1 MKNKILGVIV
11 CVALLTAVI
20 PPTAAPAAQASR
32 EVRLGTI
39 QPLNDLDPQLAQ
51 NSTEALLVEQVF
63 LGLTGLDENGNPI
76 PELAQVWEVSEDS
89 RIWTFSL
96 RPEVQWVGADR
107 RPVRNVVARDVGFS
121 LERAREFGNFNGLI
135 EAVELVDDLTVMI
148 ILGQSYPELASLLA
162 VAPAAKIVPL
172 DLVLEAGDGWT
183 LPGVI
188 WGNGPYLLADRA
200 GPSVTLEANPF
211 WEGGRTNEVGAA
223 RVEYVEDP
231 RESLRRFV
239 NGEFDLIE
247 LYPDFRETVG
257 QDPGFERLV
266 RDVPGAQLNLFSQS
280 PFARQ
285 VGSGHSYLVKEYLLP
300 VYSSHF
306 GLGGL
311 HLWSFNNQLPEVQIA
326 DNVRVLNGETLGALL
341 SLDEQGT
348 LIFERQTPQ
357 LSLIQPGDILV
368 GDSTLT
374 VGNEAAPYGFLLRA
388 VNLFPDGGRFL
399 VETVPA
405 FLDEAV
411 IQGSLEQ
418 PVEIDLDNI
427 YDIPPVSGL
436 PQNDRFALAA
446 YRPPYASLQIEIDRV
461 LYDEDGDETNTTDD
475 QVRVEGKVTVE
486 PGAGMQFTLNIR
498 NNQLQSMRF
507 TNNLKQ
513 SAELKMYSQVK
524 LADLQKT
531 VTIKRFIFAPQ
542 TFLVGW
548 VPVVITPE
556 ISVVAG
562 INGSISVDI
571 STGIKQTSTITA
583 GAEYRDGN
591 WNRVIEVGDL
601 HVSPLEMTL
610 KQSASARAFAGP
622 ELAVTIY
629 GVAGPYGRIQAYLTL
644 KVDPATSPWWT
655 VKGGISGEVGF
666 KAQVLSVIDLRFKQP
681 FDIYGPE
688 TLGEAGKIIPTATFM
703 PTKPPPS
710 TPPKITN
717 VCISILWPLRC
728 WPWWLW
734 VIAVLL
740 TLFILGKIFG

>member
-1 MKNKILGVIV
+1 MKTRILGVIV
-11 CVALLTAVI
+11 CVTLLMAVTSPI
-20 PPTAAPAAQASR
+20 VTPAAQTPGD
-32 EVRLGTI
+32 VRLGTI
-39 QPLNDLDPQLAQ
+39 QPPNDLDPQLAQ
-51 NSTEALLVEQVF
+51 NSTEALLVEQIF

-76 PELAQVWEVSEDS
+76 PELAQSWDVSDDGLV
-89 RIWTFSL
+89 WTFTL

-107 RPVRNVVARDVGFS
+107 RLIRNVDSRDVGFS
-121 LERAREFGNFNGLI
+121 FDRAREFGNFNGLI
-135 EAVELVDDLTVMI
+135 DAVELVDDFTVMI
-148 ILGQSYPELASLLA
+148 ILGQSYPELATLLA

-172 DLVLEAGDGWT
+172 DLVLEAGDEWT
-183 LPGVI
+183 SPGVI
-188 WGNGPYLLADRA
+188 WGDGPYLLADRA

-211 WEGGRTNEVGAA
+211 WEGERTNEVSAVQ
-223 RVEYVEDP
+223 VEYVEDP

-247 LYPDFRETVG
+247 LYPDFREIVG

-266 RDVPGAQLNLFSQS
+266 RDIPGTQINLFNQS
-280 PFARQ
+280 LFARR
-285 VGSGHSYLVKEYLLP
+285 VGIGHSYLVKEYLLP
-300 VYSSHF
+300 VYSPFF
-306 GLGGL
+306 GLGRI
-311 HLWSFNNQLPEVQIA
+311 HLWRFNNQPPEVQIA

-341 SLDEQGT
+341 SLNEQGMLT
-348 LIFERQTPQ
+348 FDRQTPQ

-374 VGNEAAPYGFLLRA
+374 VGNDAAPYGFLLRA
-388 VNLFPDGGRFL
+388 VNFFPDGGRFI
-399 VETVPA
+399 VETIPA

-411 IQGSLEQ
+411 IQGSLAQ
-418 PVEIDLDNI
+418 PIGIDFNNI
-427 YDIPPVSGL
+427 YDIPPVSSL
-436 PQNDRFALAA
+436 PQSERFATVA
-446 YRPPYASLQIEIDRV
+446 YKPPYASLEIEIDRV

-486 PGAGMQFTLNIR
+486 PGAGMQVTLDIR
-498 NNQLQSMRF
+498 NNRLQSMRF

-513 SAELKMYSQVK
+513 SAELKVYSQVK
-524 LADLQKT
+524 LADLQKV

-542 TFLVGW
+542 TFLIGW

-583 GAEYRDGN
+583 GAEYRNGN
-591 WNRVIEVGDL
+591 WNRVLEIGDL
-601 HVSPLEMTL
+601 HVSPWEMTL
-610 KQSASARAFAGP
+610 KQTASARAFAGP

-629 GVAGPYGRIQAYLTL
+629 GVAGPYGRIQGYFTL
-644 KVDPATSPWWT
+644 KVDPAASPWWI
-655 VKGGISGEVGF
+655 VKGGIGGEVGF

-688 TLGEAGKIIPTATFM
+688 TLGEADKIIPTATFM

-710 TPPKITN
+710 TPPKVTN
-717 VCISILWPLRC
+717 ACTSIWWPLRC

-740 TLFILGKIFG
+740 ALFILGKIFG